1 MKVWLRH
8 IEDGSVYDWHPQLA
22 KHPKL
27 REVTDEEMFPEKYA
41 PPAIIAKMEEVKA
54 KHAETGDQLGLF
66 TDMIPDE
73 VAPPTNDELNSEVTT
88 RTRKRNK

>member
-8 IEDGSVYDWHPQLA
+8 VEDGSIYDWHPSLA

-27 REVTDEEMFPEKYA
+27 VEVSDEELFPEKYA
-41 PPAIIAKMEEVKA
+41 PPAVAAKIAEIKEKG
-54 KHAETGDQLGLF
+54 AEQIALF
-66 TDMIPDE
+66 TEVIPE
-73 VAPPTNDELNSEVTT
+73 EPAPTNEELNAEVTV